1 MLVKMDKDAIVTAY
15 RVLDEYADRDG
26 KLRLLVG
33 SNGLWLI
40 HPSKG
45 MDSPLFLGRAE
56 EV

>member
-1 MLVKMDKDAIVTAY
+1 MLVKIDKDAIVTAY

-26 KLRLLVG
+26 KLRLRVG